1 MTQFDHVGEDLYKGA
16 VDQDGTN
23 PVALAIDREVTDR
36 LAIFNLDNNAK
47 AQDYKFALSGYD
59 HLDPIDTYDMLTG
72 PREFDLWKEA
82 WRDQVSK
89 AARSVH
95 PSSIKVKCLL
105 EMKKCLSPTTWHW
118 VQNYYTLEGHR
129 DDPDAILKALQ
140 GHAHKTANVQGL
152 PDTGANI
159 HMLPDRIG
167 RQFARYCEIVFPRAS
182 TQ

>member
-1 MTQFDHVGEDLYKGA
+1 
-16 VDQDGTN
+16 
-23 PVALAIDREVTDR
+23 
-36 LAIFNLDNNAK
+36 
-47 AQDYKFALSGYD
+47 
-59 HLDPIDTYDMLTG
+59 MLTG
-72 PREFDLWKEA
+72 PREIDLWKKA

-95 PSSIKVKCLL
+95 PLSIKVKCLL

-182 TQ
+182 THSRLLACVRRTSSWVARPSRTCCGAPPSQRRSC